1 MWTVLTTF
9 IRIFGYSK
17 PFHPKP
23 NTKAES
29 FFRNFLSLK
38 LISNISGSLN
48 DGHILNWLWLA
59 CWLLITSA
67 MAKDISR
74 DISKDLELKLQRQ
87 IWDILQGVSS
97 RVVYLTKIRSPLSR
111 SHHYAQLGNTLQ
123 KHFFCSFFFKHFS
136 ALIMV
141 TWKGSAGRFFY
152 FSTPS
157 QNFTEGLNGPICP
170 NLPIRS
176 KIGFNKRADIH
187 LIWKII

>member
-9 IRIFGYSK
+9 IRIFVYSK

-67 MAKDISR
+67 MTKDISR

-97 RVVYLTKIRSPLSR
+97 RVVYLTNRRSPLSR
-111 SHHYAQLGNTLQ
+111 SHHYAQLGNTFQ
-123 KHFFCSFFFKHFS
+123 KHFFCSFFFNIFLLWQWVLEKVPPADSLISVPQVKILQRVRMDRF
-136 ALIMV
+136 ALIFPDGQKSV
-141 TWKGSAGRFFY
+141 
-152 FSTPS
+152 STK
-157 QNFTEGLNGPICP
+157 E
-170 NLPIRS
+170 
-176 KIGFNKRADIH
+176 
-187 LIWKII
+187 LIYTSFER